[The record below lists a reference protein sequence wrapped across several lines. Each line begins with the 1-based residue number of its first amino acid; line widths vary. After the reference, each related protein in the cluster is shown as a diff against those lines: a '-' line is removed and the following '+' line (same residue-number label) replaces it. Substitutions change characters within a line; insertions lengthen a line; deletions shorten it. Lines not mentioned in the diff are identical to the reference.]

1 MLSRILDIFVN
12 LVVEITSKA
21 IPRLFGNTYTDQSC
35 RPFMSQNSINVD
47 ARSPDLFL
55 PPVAIYGDAH
65 IHMLTSVGDLF
76 VHPMNKIQYMTAY
89 QVQYMSHTFVYS
101 TGTENTLSIHFQ
113 YKTIH
118 FH

>member
-21 IPRLFGNTYTDQSC
+21 IPRVFANTYTDQSC

-89 QVQYMSHTFVYS
+89 QVQYDPYIYIQHWHREYTF
-101 TGTENTLSIHFQ
+101 SI
-113 YKTIH
+113 
-118 FH
+118 